1 MMALKK
7 ADTRNGLLPKDL
19 RWMCNPAIFDF
30 QSTGELEP
38 IEGIL
43 GQDRALNAIKLG
55 VNLRS
60 PGYNIYISGLSGTGK
75 ATTVKKIL
83 EKTSENTPSL
93 KDYAY
98 VNNFSDP
105 DRPILLVFPAG
116 NAKIFKQE
124 LNGLIVFL
132 KEKIPQTLESPKY
145 LNRKKGIVA
154 DYSTKEQN
162 LISNFE
168 TKLKEDSFSIGQIQV
183 GETTRPEIIP
193 IIDNK
198 PVPVY
203 NIELAV
209 GEGKLTQNDAKEIV
223 KKYGKYQE
231 ELIQIFKKGL
241 KLSQE
246 LQGKISLLEKNEVE
260 VLVKGA
266 LSAFKEKY
274 DDEKIL
280 NYLEQVEE
288 SILENLQVFKG
299 VRPEGDTT
307 PEGYIIDYFREYDI
321 NIILDNSSTKK
332 IPVEIEIS
340 PTYTNLFGTVE
351 KINDGKGGWYADFTR
366 IKAGSLLKANGGFL
380 VLNVNH
386 VFEEPGVWRTLKRVL
401 TYRKLEIQESPSYFQ
416 FSPSILKPEPID
428 VDTKVILIG
437 SNYAYSL
444 LSGYED
450 DFKKI
455 FKVKAEFDYE
465 IKRTGEVIVEYARVI
480 KKMIKEENLLEFDKS
495 AIAYLFELS
504 SKYAGQKDKLTSRFS
519 VIADLAR
526 EADFWAREE
535 SADSVMADHVRKSY
549 DNARYRHN
557 LSEEKISEMI
567 SDETILIETEHEK
580 VGQVNGLAVYGADFY
595 AFGKPTRITAAVS
608 IGNGSIINVEREAGM
623 SGKTYDKGVLIIS
636 GYFKET
642 FGQNFPL
649 SFAANLVFEQSYGM
663 IDGDSASAAEIF
675 ALLSTLSGVP
685 LKQSIAVT
693 GYVNQKG
700 DIQPIG
706 GVNEKIEGFFDT
718 CKNKGLTG
726 NQGVIIPQQNVKDL
740 MLREDIIAS
749 VKKKQFSIYSITRIE
764 EGIEIITGI
773 KAGEKLSNG
782 HYEKDTVY
790 GCVEK
795 RLKELYLK
803 AKDPFKLKSKK
814 HKDKSEGTSKGK
826 R

>member
-1 MMALKK
+1 MALKK
-7 ADTRNGLLPKDL
+7 ANTRKGLLPKDL

-30 QSTGELEP
+30 ESTGELEP

-55 VNLRS
+55 VNLKS

-83 EKTSENTPSL
+83 ETTSESTPVL

-98 VNNFSDP
+98 VNNFTDA
-105 DRPILLVFPAG
+105 DRPILLTFPAG
-116 NAKIFKQE
+116 QAKIFKLE
-124 LNGLIVFL
+124 LNGLIIFL
-132 KEKIPQTLESPKY
+132 KEKIPQTLEGTKY
-145 LNRKKGIVA
+145 LNRKKSIVNE
-154 DYSTKEQN
+154 YSTKEKN
-162 LISNFE
+162 LISSFE
-168 TKLKEDSFSIGQIQV
+168 SKLKEDNFSIGQIQV

-193 IIDNK
+193 LIEDK
-198 PVPVY
+198 PVPIY
-203 NIELAV
+203 NIELVV
-209 GEGKLTQNDAKEIV
+209 GEGKLSKDDAKEIV

-231 ELIQIFKKGL
+231 ELIHIFKKGL

-246 LQGKISLLEKNEVE
+246 LQNKISQLEKDEVE
-260 VLVKGA
+260 ILVKGA
-266 LSAFKEKY
+266 LIAFKEKY
-274 DDEKIL
+274 EDKKTLE
-280 NYLEQVEE
+280 YLEQVEE
-288 SILENLQVFKG
+288 SILDNLQVFKG
-299 VRPEGDTT
+299 QRPEGDTT
-307 PEGYIIDYFREYDI
+307 AEGYVIDYFREYDV
-321 NIILDNSSTKK
+321 NIILDNSQTKK

-351 KINDGKGGWYADFTR
+351 KISDGKGGWYADFTR
-366 IKAGSLLKANGGFL
+366 IKAGSFLKANGGFL

-386 VFEEPGVWRTLKRVL
+386 VFEEPGVWRALKRVL
-401 TYRKLEIQESPSYFQ
+401 TYRKLEIQESPNYFQ
-416 FSPSILKPEPID
+416 FSPSILKPESID
-428 VDTKVILIG
+428 VETKVILIG

-465 IKRTGEVIVEYARVI
+465 IKRTGEVMVEYARVI
-480 KKMIKEENLLEFDKS
+480 KKMIKEENLLEFNKT

-535 SADSVMADHVRKSY
+535 GASSVTAEHVRISY
-549 DNARYRHN
+549 DNAKYRHN

-567 SDETILIETEHEK
+567 TEETILIETVGEK
-580 VGQVNGLAVYGADFY
+580 TGQVNGLAVYGADFY

-649 SFAANLVFEQSYGM
+649 SFSANLVFEQSYGM

-675 ALLSTLSGVP
+675 ALLSTLSGIPV
-685 LKQSIAVT
+685 KQYLAVT
-693 GYVNQKG
+693 GSVNQKG

-706 GVNEKIEGFFDT
+706 GVNEKIEGFYDT

-726 NQGVIIPQQNVKDL
+726 KQGVIIPRQNIKDL
-740 MLREDIIAS
+740 MLREDITTS
-749 VKKKQFSIYSITRIE
+749 VKKKQFNIYAIDRIE

-773 KAGEKLSNG
+773 KAGEKLPNG

-790 GCVEK
+790 GCVENK
-795 RLKELYLK
+795 LKELYLK
-803 AKDPFKLKSKK
+803 AKDPFKLKRKK
-814 HKDKSEGTSKGK
+814 HKEKSHETSKGK